1 MHARGATLACQANS
15 TVQRRAD
22 LPFSGAPAL
31 CGHRGS
37 GRGARE
43 NTLGSFRDAVAA
55 GLDWV
60 EVDVRLT
67 TDGALVA
74 HHDPVLADGRPVAA
88 LSAVEADA
96 AGLMRLADL
105 FEALPAHVGV
115 NVEVKSA
122 LQDALRPP
130 DRTTAAVAAD
140 ATEAERWRRRVLLTS
155 FDPAA
160 LLTAGERAAAV
171 PAGLLTWTRFPL
183 EAGVAAARHLGVA
196 VIVAHYE
203 SFRLRDGDGDE
214 PAIGVA
220 HAAGLQI
227 AAWCPPAPEAERLAA
242 AGVDCLVLDEPAW
255 RQRLVARIR

>member
-1 MHARGATLACQANS
+1 VSSPAA
-15 TVQRRAD
+15 QRTP
-22 LPFSGAPAL
+22 PFSGAPAL

-43 NTLGSFRDAVAA
+43 NTLGSFRAAVAA

-67 TDGALVA
+67 TDGVLVA
-74 HHDPVLADGRPVAA
+74 HHDAMLPDGRDVAA
-88 LSAVEADA
+88 LNGVEADA

-105 FEALPAHVGV
+105 FEDLPAHVGID
-115 NVEVKSA
+115 VEIKSA
-122 LQDALRPP
+122 LQDAVRP
-130 DRTTAAVAAD
+130 REHTTAAIASAAVA
-140 ATEAERWRRRVLLTS
+140 AERWRRCLLLTS

-160 LLTAGERAAAV
+160 LLIAREHAPAV

-183 EAGVAAARHLGVA
+183 GHAVPAAAQLGADV
-196 VIVAHYE
+196 VVAHYE
-203 SFRLRDGDGDE
+203 AFRLDGAD
-214 PAIGVA
+214 PAIAVA

-227 AAWCPPAPEAERLAA
+227 AAWCPPPQEAAALAA

-255 RQRLVARIR
+255 RERLVAGIR